1 MMKKCLSLVLL
12 MLLATGSAMAQ
23 SKADRVHKNEH
34 FDIDIYIE
42 PQWTEVLETDG
53 TFPKNTLVTLIMTPV
68 KDAYF
73 RLCKQTPYIIDR
85 IIIELNKNP
94 PTQKQLTTTARAD
107 YAAHLTKVAKSVLD
121 DKNDLFSIQMVTGI
135 KTGIPQFQRLE
146 SRSCARG
153 RAGEK

>member
-1 MMKKCLSLVLL
+1 MKKCLSLILF
-12 MLLATGSAMAQ
+12 MLLAAGSAMAQ

-107 YAAHLTKVAKSVLD
+107 YAAHLTKVAKSVLE

>member
-1 MMKKCLSLVLL
+1 MKKCLSLVLL

>member
-1 MMKKCLSLVLL
+1 MIKKCLFTIL
-12 MLLATGSAMAQ
+12 MIFSAISSAMAQ
-23 SKADRVHKNEH
+23 SKADRIHKNEH
-34 FDIDIYIE
+34 FDIDIYLE
-42 PQWTEVLETDG
+42 PQWTDVLETDG
-53 TFPKNTLVTLIMTPV
+53 TFPKTTLVTLSMTPV

-85 IIIELNKNP
+85 IIIELHKNP

-107 YAAHLTKVAKSVLD
+107 YAAHLTRVAKSVLND
-121 DKNDLFSIQMVTGI
+121 PTDLFAIQMTTGI
-135 KTGIPQFQRLE
+135 KNGIPQFQRLE

>member
-1 MMKKCLSLVLL
+1 MKKCLYLILL
-12 MLLATGSAMAQ
+12 MLLTAGSAMAQ

-107 YAAHLTKVAKSVLD
+107 YAAHLTKVAKSVLN